1 MSCMLLG
8 IVLLKLHLKIY
19 NFYLLQRVLKKLQ
32 SEPSSEDISE
42 AKKTDLS
49 SVSST
54 EVMTSGQ
61 ASGDTPSPDQM
72 STSEAT
78 GDDSGQGDTQTSD
91 EYCVDKDKEE
101 GTPQTFS

>member
-19 NFYLLQRVLKKLQ
+19 NFYLQRVLKKLQ

-101 GTPQTFS
+101 GTPQNFS